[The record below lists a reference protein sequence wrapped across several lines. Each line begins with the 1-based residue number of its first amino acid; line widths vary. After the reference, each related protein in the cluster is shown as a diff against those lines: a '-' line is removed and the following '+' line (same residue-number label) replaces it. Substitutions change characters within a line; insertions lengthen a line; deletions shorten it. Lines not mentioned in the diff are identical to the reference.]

1 MDFEKNVP
9 TWEAPGTEPP
19 EELKT
24 SGFVGGYQPPAS
36 IFNWFWSGV
45 SACLKELR
53 EKLSGHAADV
63 ENPHNVTAAQV
74 GLDQV
79 DNTPDTEKYV
89 KFAQEALE
97 ARQVQNALTV
107 RLNSG
112 RTEGTDQFTFD
123 ASVSKSVNITPAKIG
138 AAEAD
143 LSNVDAAALK
153 AAVEAAGV
161 SGGGGIVT
169 VDAAS
174 ADGAAYTATV
184 ENVTELQNGQML
196 VIVPAITST
205 TTAITLDVNG
215 LGAKPVRVPLSTNT
229 AIMTQ
234 PESASFF
241 VAGRPVLLQYDSAYL
256 SSGVWKTV
264 EKQRTDASD
273 LYGTVPVESGG
284 TGADNAADA
293 RTNLEVYSKTEADE
307 LLEGKADSSHNQA
320 ASTITAGTLAGQVLA
335 NASAT
340 ATLGT
345 AQLRNIKASTT
356 DLTAGT
362 SSLTTGQVYLV
373 YE

>member
-19 EELKT
+19 EELKK

-53 EKLSGHAADV
+53 EKLSGHAADK
-63 ENPHNVTAAQV
+63 ENPHGVTAAQV

-107 RLNSG
+107 RLNGG
-112 RTEGTDQFTFD
+112 RTEGSDQFTYD
-123 ASVSKSVNITPAKIG
+123 ASTGKTINITPAKIG
-138 AAEAD
+138 AAKAD
-143 LSNVDAAALK
+143 LSNVDPALL
-153 AAVEAAGV
+153 
-161 SGGGGIVT
+161 GGGGNGISIA
-169 VDAAS
+169 DAAS
-174 ADGAAYTATV
+174 TDGAAYTATV
-184 ENVTELQNGQML
+184 ENMEELLNGLLL
-196 VIVPAITST
+196 VIVPATDST

-234 PESASFF
+234 PRTAAFF
-241 VAGRPVLLQYDSAYL
+241 VAGRPVLLQFDSAYL

-264 EKQRTDASD
+264 EKQRTDAND

-293 RTNLEVYSKTEADE
+293 RTNLEVYSKTETDTAITTAINDITNY
-307 LLEGKADSSHNQA
+307 EGV
-320 ASTITAGTLAGQVLA
+320 TF
-335 NASAT
+335 
-340 ATLGT
+340 
-345 AQLRNIKASTT
+345 
-356 DLTAGT
+356 
-362 SSLTTGQVYLV
+362 
-373 YE
+373 